1 MKDPATEGRIFEGSP
16 VVGPPAVQS
25 PDREWCSRVEETD
38 KRIADHFHLDE
49 RSKPGFHSEK
59 EAISLRRGLTRGTTA
74 WLTSADVRTAYV
86 LLAAPKWGTGRRAG
100 LPSSTSSL
108 AWRGALLAA
117 PFDRLIRSV
126 DLGSAMTSSSPSH
139 ASSEEPAADRT
150 TAPRIAIV
158 DADSLFVDAVTP
170 RLNLLGMRVEPDPRS
185 LTGQTGSEPDAV
197 LVDGDGDDGDAAE
210 WVIQHLPHAKRILMS
225 SRLDENGVRIALQQG
240 FHGAISKDIPVH
252 RFQSAILSVMEGD
265 VVVEVKPTRRE
276 WVSPQDKAASVLSV
290 TLTDREREVLSL
302 LVEGASGP
310 EMAERLNL
318 SPHTVRTH
326 VQNLLTKLQVHSRVE
341 AASFAVRHG
350 IVEPKSG

>member
-1 MKDPATEGRIFEGSP
+1 
-16 VVGPPAVQS
+16 
-25 PDREWCSRVEETD
+25 
-38 KRIADHFHLDE
+38 
-49 RSKPGFHSEK
+49 
-59 EAISLRRGLTRGTTA
+59 
-74 WLTSADVRTAYV
+74 
-86 LLAAPKWGTGRRAG
+86 
-100 LPSSTSSL
+100 
-108 AWRGALLAA
+108 
-117 PFDRLIRSV
+117 
-126 DLGSAMTSSSPSH
+126 MTSSSPSH